1 MTKRTIVGSAALVL
15 LVATVI
21 GLLTFL
27 VVARLGMPRVDPKL
41 KHNLL
46 ALSMRR

>member
-1 MTKRTIVGSAALVL
+1 MELYGTIGIV
-15 LVATVI
+15 

-27 VVARLGMPRVDPKL
+27 IVSRLGMPRVRPKL

>member
-1 MTKRTIVGSAALVL
+1 MELYGTVGIV
-15 LVATVI
+15 

-27 VVARLGMPRVDPKL
+27 IVARVAGMPRVRPKL

-46 ALSMRR
+46 ALSVRR